1 MSLPGFT
8 AEAGVFRSS
17 RQYRPKS
24 SSQGDVKGVAPQMQS
39 SETCMDWEC
48 LSWCESHSPYPETCY
63 AACQIPCDPD
73 APPEMIPAPG

>member
-24 SSQGDVKGVAPQMQS
+24 SSRGDVKGVAPQMQS

-48 LSWCESHSPYPETCY
+48 LSSQTGQLTPNLELNSKIQTS
-63 AACQIPCDPD
+63 A
-73 APPEMIPAPG
+73 GS